1 VNFLIAI
8 IVKIWGYLRHLL
20 FLVIQDINMK
30 KIGLFLSKDY
40 KLLSVAAAL
49 EVFETVNKFAV
60 AAKQAQPF
68 EIVLLAS
75 DETITQN
82 KEALGYQLTSVKN
95 AADMQI
101 ILIPA
106 FTSDNMQASLMANMS
121 CIPHLVAQYQKGAC
135 LGSFCTGAFLLG
147 ASGLLNGKIATTH
160 VDASNGFAQA
170 FPLVKLKVDK
180 TVTQDDRLYTSG
192 GATSSFHLLLHL
204 VHEYCGREMAIRIAK
219 VFAID
224 MDRENQS
231 YFSTFQPSKDHTDK
245 LVAIAQTK
253 IEANYQDA
261 ATIEELIKDIPS
273 SRRNIVRR
281 FKQVTGITPIEYL
294 QQTRIEAAKR
304 LLEKTN
310 QQMNEIIYSS
320 GYNDPK
326 AFRKVFKKSVGMTP
340 TQYRE
345 KFQVR

>member
-1 VNFLIAI
+1 
-8 IVKIWGYLRHLL
+8 
-20 FLVIQDINMK
+20 MK
-30 KIGLFLSKDY
+30 KIGVLLSKDY
-40 KLLSVAAAL
+40 KLLSVAAVL
-49 EVFETVNKFAV
+49 EVFETVNKFS
-60 AAKQAQPF
+60 AASQQAIPF
-68 EIVLLAS
+68 DIHLLAS
-75 DETITQN
+75 EDTIEHT
-82 KEALGYQLTSVKN
+82 KEALGYQLTALKD
-95 AADMQI
+95 APLMQI

-106 FTSDNMQASLMANMS
+106 FTSENMQASLKANQK
-121 CIPHLVAQYQKGAC
+121 CIPHLVTQYQKGAC

-160 VDASNGFAQA
+160 VDASNGFANA
-170 FPLVKLKVDK
+170 FPEVKLKADK
-180 TVTQDDRLYTSG
+180 TVTQDGRLYTSG

-231 YFSTFQPSKDHTDK
+231 YFSTFQPSKDHTDE
-245 LVAIAQTK
+245 LVAKAQTK
-253 IEANYQDA
+253 IEQNYQDA
-261 ATIEELIKDIPS
+261 ATIEELIKDIPT

-281 FKQVTGITPIEYL
+281 FKLITGVTPIEYL
-294 QQTRIEAAKR
+294 QLTRIEAAKQ
-304 LLEKTN
+304 LLEKTS

-320 GYNDPK
+320 GYSDAK

>member
-1 VNFLIAI
+1 
-8 IVKIWGYLRHLL
+8 
-20 FLVIQDINMK
+20 MK
-30 KIGLFLSKDY
+30 KIGLLLSRDY
-40 KLLSVAAAL
+40 KLLSVAAVL
-49 EVFETVNKFAV
+49 EVFETVNKFS
-60 AAKQAQPF
+60 AASEQAIPF
-68 EIVLLAS
+68 DIYLLAS
-75 DETITQN
+75 EETIAQT
-82 KEALGYQLTSVKN
+82 KEALGYQLTDLKD
-95 AADMQI
+95 APLMQI

-106 FTSDNMQASLMANMS
+106 FTSDNMQASLMANQK
-121 CIPHLVAQYQKGAC
+121 CIPHLIAQYQKGAC

-160 VDASNGFAQA
+160 VDASDGFANA
-170 FPLVKLKVDK
+170 FPDVKLKADK
-180 TVTQDDRLYTSG
+180 TVTQDGRLYTSG

-204 VHEYCGREMAIRIAK
+204 IHEYCGREMAIRIAK

-231 YFSTFQPSKDHTDK
+231 YFSTFQPSKDHTDE
-245 LVAIAQTK
+245 LVATAQRR
-253 IEANYQDA
+253 IEQNYHDA
-261 ATIEELIKDIPS
+261 ATIEELIKDIPT

-281 FKQVTGITPIEYL
+281 FKLITGITPIEYL
-294 QQTRIEAAKR
+294 QQTRIEAAKQ
-304 LLEKTN
+304 LLEKTS

-320 GYNDPK
+320 GYNDAK

>member
-1 VNFLIAI
+1 MKQIGV
-8 IVKIWGYLRHLL
+8 LL
-20 FLVIQDINMK
+20 SHN
-30 KIGLFLSKDY
+30 Y
-40 KLLSVAAAL
+40 KLLSVAAIL
-49 EVFETVNKFAV
+49 EVFETVNKFNETAGV
-60 AAKQAQPF
+60 PAAF
-68 EIVLLAS
+68 ELSLLAS
-75 DETITQN
+75 AEKAKVQQ
-82 KEALGYQLTSVKN
+82 EAFGYRLQSIQEVKQL
-95 AADMQI
+95 DM

-106 FTSDNMQASLMANMS
+106 FTSDNMPETLQANST
-121 CIPHLVAQYQKGAC
+121 CIPHLIKQYRNGAS
-135 LGSFCTGAFLLG
+135 LGTFCTGAFLLG

-160 VDASNGFAQA
+160 VDASSGFAHA
-170 FPLVKLKVDK
+170 FPDVKLKADK

-204 VHEYCGREMAIRIAK
+204 VHEFCGKEMAIKIAK

-224 MDRENQS
+224 MDRDKQS
-231 YFSTFQPSKDHTDK
+231 YFSTFQPSHSHNDE
-245 LVAIAQTK
+245 LVASAQQK
-253 IEANYQDA
+253 IESNYQDA

-281 FKQVTGITPIEYL
+281 FKQITGITPIEYL

-304 LLEKTN
+304 LLERTG
-310 QQMNEIIYSS
+310 QQMTEIIFNS
-320 GYNDPK
+320 GYSDPK

>member
-1 VNFLIAI
+1 
-8 IVKIWGYLRHLL
+8 
-20 FLVIQDINMK
+20 MK

-49 EVFETVNKFAV
+49 EVFETVNKFSIAD
-60 AAKQAQPF
+60 KQLPPF

-75 DETITQN
+75 DEAIAQN
-82 KEALGYQLTSVKN
+82 QEALGYQLTSLKD
-95 AADMQI
+95 ASSMQI

-106 FTSDNMQASLMANMS
+106 FTSDDMRATLIANMNS
-121 CIPHLVAQYQKGAC
+121 IPHLVAQYQKGAC

-160 VDASNGFAQA
+160 VDASNGFTHA
-170 FPLVKLKVDK
+170 FPLVKLKPDK

-204 VHEYCGREMAIRIAK
+204 VHEYCGKAMAIRIAK

-224 MDRENQS
+224 MDRESQS
-231 YFSTFQPSKDHTDK
+231 YFSTFQPSKDHTDE

-261 ATIEELIKDIPS
+261 ATIEELIKDIPT

-281 FKQVTGITPIEYL
+281 FKQITGITPIEYL
-294 QQTRIEAAKR
+294 QQTRIEAAKK